1 MSRKRS
7 QTPQP
12 STKDQRIAE
21 LELELVRERANN
33 QRLQINNLR
42 LQKLL
47 ERLQAEVEE
56 LRRAGKRQA
65 APFARRKRVEHPK
78 KPGRKAGQGKF
89 SRREKPAPEQ
99 VKETKVMELHGC
111 PECGGSKLRNIHE
124 HEQYMA
130 DIPVIVPIITRYVT
144 YSGYCVDCHKRVR
157 SRHPDQISQASGAA
171 GVMVGP
177 RAKALAADL
186 KHRLGGS
193 YGKVSEV
200 LNDACR
206 LPVCRSGWCQADQRL
221 AKTALPVYQ
230 ELLEVVQRSMV
241 VHADET
247 GWRIGILSAWLWVF
261 TNKAVTVYAIRDN
274 RSSDVVVEIL
284 GEKFKG
290 ILVSD
295 CFVAY
300 DDKRLAAWL
309 KQKCFSHLLKDLNEM
324 EQSKNGRAAHF
335 ARDGTSVLQA
345 ALALKKEKPN
355 LDPAIFAQR
364 AQTLETQLDAL
375 ISQKRNLKDRDN
387 VRFARRLRKH
397 RPRLLRFL
405 YVDGLD
411 ATNNL
416 AERQLRPGVIIRKTN
431 GCNRAKAGA
440 EAHSILTSVLV
451 TCHQHSIPILDYL
464 VSLQRF
470 GETPP
475 SLAAAPP

>member
-1 MSRKRS
+1 MSHK
-7 QTPQP
+7 QKKNPQP

-21 LELELVRERANN
+21 LEAELVRDRANL
-33 QRLQINNLR
+33 QRLQINVLR
-42 LQKLL
+42 LEKLV
-47 ERLQAEVEE
+47 ERLQTENEALKRE
-56 LRRAGKRQA
+56 GKRQA

-78 KPGRKAGQGKF
+78 KPGRKPGQGKF

-99 VKETKVMELHGC
+99 VKETKVAELHGC
-111 PECGGSKLRNIHE
+111 PQCGGRRLRNVHE

-157 SRHPDQISQASGAA
+157 SRHPEQISQASGAA
-171 GVMVGP
+171 GVLIGP
-177 RAKALAADL
+177 RSKALAADL

-193 YGKVSEV
+193 YGKVSET
-200 LNDACR
+200 LNDAFGMQ
-206 LPVCRSGWCQADQRL
+206 VCRSGWCQADQRL
-221 AKTALPVYQ
+221 AQTALPVYQ
-230 ELLEVVQRSMV
+230 GLLGVIQRSKV

-261 TNKAVTVYAIRDN
+261 TNKEVTVYAIRDN

-324 EQSKNGRAAHF
+324 EQSKNGRAAYF
-335 ARDGTSVLQA
+335 ARDGTTLLRE

-364 AQTLETQLDAL
+364 TQTLETQLDAL
-375 ISQKRNLKDRDN
+375 ISRQRNLKDPDN
-387 VRFARRLRKH
+387 IRFAKRLRKH
-397 RPRLLRFL
+397 RPHLLRFL
-405 YVDGLD
+405 YMDGLD

-431 GCNRAKAGA
+431 GCNRTNDGA

-451 TCHQHSIPILDYL
+451 TCHQHSVPILDYM
-464 VSLQRF
+464 VNLQRF

-475 SLAAAPP
+475 SLVAAPP